1 MTLKIVVQ
9 LRSSCE
15 TFKWARQK
23 HQMTTCREG
32 ENVTL
37 LLLLFFKKTH
47 PNIEVDFFDDAT
59 AIVQVQAQ
67 LVQAQALL

>member
-1 MTLKIVVQ
+1 MGSTKTPDDDLSGGGKRDI
-9 LRSSCE
+9 
-15 TFKWARQK
+15 TFAP
-23 HQMTTCREG
+23 
-32 ENVTL
+32 
-37 LLLLFFKKTH
+37 LFLKTH

>member
-15 TFKWARQK
+15 TFKCARQK

-32 ENVTL
+32 ENVSL
-37 LLLLFFKKTH
+37 LLLLFSITH

>member
-15 TFKWARQK
+15 TFKCARQK

-32 ENVTL
+32 GNVTVL
-37 LLLLFFKKTH
+37 LLCLKTH